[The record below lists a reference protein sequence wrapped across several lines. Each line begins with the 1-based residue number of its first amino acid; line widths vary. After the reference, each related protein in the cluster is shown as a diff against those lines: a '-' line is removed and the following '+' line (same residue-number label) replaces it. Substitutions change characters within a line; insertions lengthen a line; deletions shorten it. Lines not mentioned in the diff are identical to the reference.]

1 MVSLEVWTTSFSQCI
16 RKESIFNFSFSKTSR
31 FLKIFGNFWSFFG
44 NDARICK
51 NKNWDWTWDWSVEP
65 ICPRLFLN
73 IKDYFST
80 DNKWHWSDIFDFFSN
95 RTCQEHSIKREAS
108 SSISKQLEKSSNLK
122 KQFIILQSTYGFNFK
137 FGQFLMPRGLLMNFD
152 ENSWEEQNFI
162 FVVRPS
168 AFQHFFNNFWQFL
181 TTHF

>member
-31 FLKIFGNFWSFFG
+31 FLKIFGNFWSILG

-108 SSISKQLEKSSNLK
+108 SISKQLENNQAIWKSNSSYFKALTGSISNLAS
-122 KQFIILQSTYGFNFK
+122 FLCLGGYWWTLMRILGKNKILFSWFGPAHFN
-137 FGQFLMPRGLLMNFD
+137 
-152 ENSWEEQNFI
+152 I
-162 FVVRPS
+162 
-168 AFQHFFNNFWQFL
+168 FL
-181 TTHF
+181 TIFDNF